1 MPGGNKNIKSKDGRP
16 FKKGQSGNPKGRPV
30 KVFSAIIAEMKERGI
45 EPATPSNVS
54 DVFQYLL
61 SLPLSEVIKI
71 AGTPKEENDLPA
83 IMRIAAKELLGKR
96 GLEVL
101 REMLDRANGKPK
113 QSVDM
118 TTGGEK
124 LPTTIIKFTGDSND
138 DTDTP
143 EIPATLDS

>member
-1 MPGGNKNIKSKDGRP
+1 MPGGKGKIEPRWN
-16 FKKGQSGNPKGRPV
+16 KGQSGNPKGRPV

-83 IMRIAAKELLGKR
+83 IMRIAAKELIGKR

-124 LPTTIIKFTGDSND
+124 LPQTIIKFTGDSENG

-143 EIPATLDS
+143 EIPAALDS